1 MKKMIYI
8 FSLATVIVI
17 VSALIYN
24 YVTISKSEA
33 MQISDR
39 YIASKSFK
47 WKVDEINR
55 DNQSWVV
62 HLTPAPGEF
71 QKETTWL
78 YIDKRTGK
86 IDKVIESE

>member
-1 MKKMIYI
+1 MRKTIYI

-17 VSALIYN
+17 VSALIYD

-33 MQISDR
+33 MQITDR

-47 WKVDEINR
+47 WKVNEINR
-55 DNQSWVV
+55 DNQGWVV

-71 QKETTWL
+71 QKEATWL